1 MPRGSRKS
9 SKSSGNTVDKEVA
22 NLFKMGANVDQTT
35 LVRLRHKYGD
45 DELVEKIRTVFSH
58 RHNQIVKSAKRF
70 ADAVRR
76 KYGNTNTP
84 YHMLLQKARLHARKY
99 KMSDAEFSEFT
110 RMFEQELSGTAD
122 RRREVVVPVTNMM
135 KVLGNLA
142 ENKDDVN
149 FNLQS
154 GDYKALQQ
162 VLNLHTSSKSIHSQ
176 MVLQSLTYGNQHN
189 PAPGKTTTAVGSDSS
204 ISAEALTVR
213 YDKNEDNKTE
223 HVHPIVAALFLRKNT
238 DLDNH
243 FLLSSISGVVKARFN
258 KEALTTLADYELFY
272 DLVTDPNDIVCD
284 NASTVADLLHRSNLQ
299 NQLWNNVLNL
309 RNGRCYNSSFPDFL
323 TSVDMCRL
331 NKYDNPD
338 FVYGR
343 HDGTILKRLLSAFS
357 YRPTVVSTLPV
368 YNQVFAANPYHVN
381 TRPTVTRIPMITI
394 RTAHG
399 NLQGDKPAVRNNAD
413 KDTIDIRSVLS
424 EPQDQYFIEG
434 NVVTKRKVSVLYSRG
449 NVFVYL
455 DRRGTQVRLNNY
467 PNMNWHTIPL
477 GANGFEK
484 INNNKVIV
492 PLSTDVNSATYGT
505 APTPELY
512 TIGQAGAGE
521 QDRFYVNSVVCAK
534 VQSVRTKR
542 YAGTTPTDSI
552 VVGSE
557 AYISLEGVD
566 LTRSSADRFGSN
578 PGNLPTGNYPSPGDA
593 TAAYPSAGTLP
604 VQTANN
610 KWVKYDPMEPNASP
624 ASGNSPYMSATVK
637 NVEDAVGERGL
648 VVMFSAINQDQNS
661 QVTRRAV

>member
-76 KYGNTNTP
+76 KYGNSNTP

-162 VLNLHTSSKSIHSQ
+162 VLNLHTSSKSLHSQ
-176 MVLQSLTYGNQHN
+176 MVLQSLTYGSGHN
-189 PAPGKTTTAVGSDSS
+189 PNDPATSDLNSA
-204 ISAEALTVR
+204 ISAEALAVR

-223 HVHPIVAALFLRKNT
+223 HIHPVVAALFLRKNT

-243 FLLSSISGVVKARFN
+243 FLLSSISGVVKSRFN
-258 KEALTTLADYELFY
+258 KQALTTLSDYELFY

-299 NQLWNNVLNL
+299 NQLWNNVLNI

-323 TSVDMCRL
+323 TSVAEIKFVITNVNYRYNISICTKITTRL
-331 NKYDNPD
+331 A
-338 FVYGR
+338 
-343 HDGTILKRLLSAFS
+343 RL
-357 YRPTVVSTLPV
+357 
-368 YNQVFAANPYHVN
+368 
-381 TRPTVTRIPMITI
+381 
-394 RTAHG
+394 
-399 NLQGDKPAVRNNAD
+399 
-413 KDTIDIRSVLS
+413 
-424 EPQDQYFIEG
+424 
-434 NVVTKRKVSVLYSRG
+434 
-449 NVFVYL
+449 
-455 DRRGTQVRLNNY
+455 
-467 PNMNWHTIPL
+467 
-477 GANGFEK
+477 
-484 INNNKVIV
+484 
-492 PLSTDVNSATYGT
+492 
-505 APTPELY
+505 
-512 TIGQAGAGE
+512 
-521 QDRFYVNSVVCAK
+521 
-534 VQSVRTKR
+534 
-542 YAGTTPTDSI
+542 
-552 VVGSE
+552 
-557 AYISLEGVD
+557 ISGC
-566 LTRSSADRFGSN
+566 SS
-578 PGNLPTGNYPSPGDA
+578 
-593 TAAYPSAGTLP
+593 
-604 VQTANN
+604 
-610 KWVKYDPMEPNASP
+610 
-624 ASGNSPYMSATVK
+624 
-637 NVEDAVGERGL
+637 
-648 VVMFSAINQDQNS
+648 
-661 QVTRRAV
+661 

>member
-9 SKSSGNTVDKEVA
+9 SKSSGNAVDKEVA

-76 KYGNTNTP
+76 KYGATNTP

-162 VLNLHTSSKSIHSQ
+162 VLNLHTSSKSLHSQ
-176 MVLQSLTYGNQHN
+176 MVLQSLTYGSAHN
-189 PAPGKTTTAVGSDSS
+189 PGTTAVNANNFASA
-204 ISAEALTVR
+204 ISAEAISVK
-213 YDKNEDNKTE
+213 YNKNDDNKTE
-223 HVHPIVAALFLRKNT
+223 HIHPVVAALFLRKNT

-243 FLLSSISGVVKARFN
+243 FLLSSISGVVKSRFN
-258 KEALTTLADYELFY
+258 KQALTTLSDYELFY

-399 NLQGDKPAVRNNAD
+399 NMQGDTGD
-413 KDTIDIRSVLS
+413 IDIRSVLS

-434 NVVTKRKVSVLYSRG
+434 NVVTKRKVSILYSRG

-455 DRRGTQVRLNNY
+455 DRRGTQVKLNNY

-477 GANGFEK
+477 GSSGFEK
-484 INNNKVIV
+484 INNKEVKV
-492 PLSTDVNSATYGT
+492 PLTNGAPAHGALTHGDDNQFVIGSEKST
-505 APTPELY
+505 E
-512 TIGQAGAGE
+512 
-521 QDRFYVNSVVCAK
+521 DRFYVNSIVCAK
-534 VQSVRTKR
+534 TQKVQTKR
-542 YAGTTPTDSI
+542 YSSGSGDDV

-557 AYISLEGVD
+557 AFISLAGTAFDDPTALNKPVGTPTD
-566 LTRSSADRFGSN
+566 MSRLTPDTSNGS
-578 PGNLPTGNYPSPGDA
+578 PPSEN
-593 TAAYPSAGTLP
+593 AYPTDISA
-604 VQTANN
+604 NSH
-610 KWVKYDPMEPNASP
+610 WIRYDPMQTLS
-624 ASGNSPYMSATVK
+624 SGDVNTNPYSGVNKTE
-637 NVEDAVGERGL
+637 VEDAVSKRGL
-648 VVMFSAINQDQNS
+648 IVMFSAVNQKDNAT
-661 QVTRRAV
+661 VTRRAV